1 MTECIAISSG
11 KGGVGKTTIAVNLA
25 LSLAE
30 QGKKTLLL
38 DADLGMANSHIL
50 LGVNPEKNLDD
61 FVNRETDINKILL
74 KINSKLDFISGGSA
88 IHNLLNLENTERYK
102 IIKSFSSLKT
112 NYDYMLI
119 DVGAGAE
126 ESSLSFMAASEK
138 IIVILV
144 GEPTSFIDAYSLIKS
159 ANLDHRLDNF
169 GIFVNMA
176 NSEFQAKANYEKF
189 QNITTKFLDVKLSF
203 LGCLFNSQ
211 KIKNSITSR
220 KPIVMDK
227 LNREEINSFLNFSRN
242 LKNLKQNN
250 NKGIKFFAD

>member
-1 MTECIAISSG
+1 MTECIATSSG

-102 IIKSFSSLKT
+102 IIKSFSSLK
-112 NYDYMLI
+112 NSYDYMLI

-126 ESSLSFMAASEK
+126 QSSLSFMAASKK
-138 IIVILV
+138 IIVILLLHCV
-144 GEPTSFIDAYSLIKS
+144 
-159 ANLDHRLDNF
+159 
-169 GIFVNMA
+169 
-176 NSEFQAKANYEKF
+176 
-189 QNITTKFLDVKLSF
+189 
-203 LGCLFNSQ
+203 
-211 KIKNSITSR
+211 SI
-220 KPIVMDK
+220 
-227 LNREEINSFLNFSRN
+227 
-242 LKNLKQNN
+242 
-250 NKGIKFFAD
+250 